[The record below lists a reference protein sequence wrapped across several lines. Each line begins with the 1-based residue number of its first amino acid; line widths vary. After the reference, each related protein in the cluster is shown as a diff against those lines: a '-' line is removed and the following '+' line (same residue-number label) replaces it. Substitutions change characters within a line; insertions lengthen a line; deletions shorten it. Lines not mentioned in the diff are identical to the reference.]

1 MEYIVHLAFKV
12 MDNCPAFF
20 DVTDFAIKEF
30 IKEFFKEYQPLVV
43 EDMSFAYRLGKE
55 NSADKLK

>member
-1 MEYIVHLAFKV
+1 MEYIEQLAIKV
-12 MDNCPAFF
+12 KDNCPAIN

-55 NSADKLK
+55 NSA